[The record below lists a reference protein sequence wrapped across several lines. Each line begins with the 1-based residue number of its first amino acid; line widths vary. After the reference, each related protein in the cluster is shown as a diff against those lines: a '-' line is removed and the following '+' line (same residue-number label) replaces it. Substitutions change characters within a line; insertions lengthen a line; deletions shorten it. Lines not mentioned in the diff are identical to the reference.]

1 MVMLLLQE
9 DAVAK
14 PNILLMELTRVNE
27 SNPTN
32 KIVSSNP
39 DKDNGRKERGLGIAN
54 SKESQ
59 ITRIDYV
66 TYRVLSQSGNGEYV
80 VCLSEDE
87 WRCECPDHRF
97 RGVKCKHVWA
107 VEFSLKIR
115 EQVSKNIV
123 IEEVAVSNCVF
134 CHSPR
139 IKKFEVRKNKS
150 GDIQRFRCVDCG
162 KTFSINIGFEK
173 MKHSPQAITSAMQ
186 LYFSGESLRNT
197 MKSLKLLGVEVSHQ
211 TVYNWIRKYVQLMG
225 QYVEKIVPNVSDTWR
240 ADELYVKIKGDMK
253 YLFALMD
260 DETRF
265 WIAQEVAESKY
276 KHDAR
281 MLFEMGKKATGKKP
295 MTIITDG
302 LPAYHDA
309 YKKEFRTLK
318 CPRTEHINAIK
329 LRGNMN
335 NNKMERFN
343 GEIRDREKTMQGL
356 KTKDTPILMG
366 YQIFHNYIRSHEGLD
381 GKTPAEAC
389 GIEVKGNNKWM
400 TLIQNA
406 SGTMKTRK

>member
-1 MVMLLLQE
+1 VPEMNMIE
-9 DAVAK
+9 
-14 PNILLMELTRVNE
+14 NSREL
-27 SNPTN
+27 
-32 KIVSSNP
+32 
-39 DKDNGRKERGLGIAN
+39 RGLEIAK
-54 SKESQ
+54 SRESQ
-59 ITRIDYV
+59 ITRLDNA
-66 TYRVLSQSGNGEYV
+66 TYKVLSQSGNGEYV

-97 RGVKCKHVWA
+97 RGVKCKHIWA
-107 VEFSLKIR
+107 VAFSLKMR
-115 EQVSKNIV
+115 EQVRKNIV
-123 IEEVAVSNCVF
+123 IEEVAVSNCIY
-134 CHSPR
+134 CHSPNI
-139 IKKFEVRKNKS
+139 IKYGVRHNKR
-150 GDIQRFRCVDCG
+150 GDIQVFQCKQCERFF
-162 KTFSINIGFEK
+162 TINVGFEK
-173 MKHSPQAITSAMQ
+173 MKHNPQAITSAMQ

-211 TVYNWIRKYVQLMG
+211 TVYKWIGKYVKLM
-225 QYVEKIVPNVSDTWR
+225 QDYVEKIVPNVSDTWR

-281 MLFEMGKKATGKKP
+281 RLFQLGQKVTGKKP

-309 YKKEFRTLK
+309 YKKEFWTLRN
-318 CPRTEHINAIK
+318 PRTEHVNAIK
-329 LRGNMN
+329 LSGNMN

-343 GEIRDREKTMQGL
+343 GEIRDREKTMRGL
-356 KTKDTPILMG
+356 KRKDTPILTG

-389 GIEVKGNNKWM
+389 GITVQGKNKWI

-406 SGTMKTRK
+406 SKGS

>member
-1 MVMLLLQE
+1 MKAIEENLRE
-9 DAVAK
+9 SRG
-14 PNILLMELTRVNE
+14 ME
-27 SNPTN
+27 
-32 KIVSSNP
+32 
-39 DKDNGRKERGLGIAN
+39 IAQK
-54 SKESQ
+54 SSQ
-59 ITRIDYV
+59 ISRIDSV
-66 TYRVLSQSGNGEYV
+66 TYKVLSQSGNGEYA

-107 VEFSLKIR
+107 VEFSLKMR
-115 EQVSKNIV
+115 EQVRKNIV
-123 IEEVAVSNCVF
+123 IEEVAISDCIF
-134 CHSPR
+134 CHSSN
-139 IKKFEVRKNKS
+139 IKKFGIRHNKS
-150 GDIQRFRCVDCG
+150 GDIQRFICCDCK
-162 KTFSINIGFEK
+162 KTFSVNIGFER
-173 MKHSPQAITSAMQ
+173 MKHNPKAITSAIQ

-197 MKSLKLLGVEVSHQ
+197 MKSLRLLGVDVSYQ
-211 TVYNWIRKYVQLMG
+211 TIFNWISKYVSLMKA
-225 QYVEKIVPNVSDTWR
+225 YVDKIVPNVSDTWR

-281 MLFEMGKKATGKKP
+281 KLFQLGVMATGKKP
-295 MTIITDG
+295 MTLITDG

-309 YKKEFRTLK
+309 YKKEFWTMK
-318 CPRTEHINAIK
+318 KETRTEHINAIK
-329 LRGNMN
+329 LSGNMS

-343 GEIRDREKTMQGL
+343 GEIRDREKTMRGL
-356 KTKDTPILMG
+356 KKNDTVILKG
-366 YQIFHNYIRSHEGLD
+366 YQLFHNYIRPHEGLD

-389 GIEVKGNNKWM
+389 GITVQGKNKWL

-406 SGTMKTRK
+406 SKTTTNKQNAN